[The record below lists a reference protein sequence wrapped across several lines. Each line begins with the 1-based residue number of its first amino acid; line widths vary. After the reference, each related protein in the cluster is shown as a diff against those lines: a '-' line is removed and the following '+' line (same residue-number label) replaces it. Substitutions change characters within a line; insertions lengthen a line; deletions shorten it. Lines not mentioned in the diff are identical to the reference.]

1 MFKRKNYLA
10 LGAVVLVAV
19 LVLSLPASA
28 TSRLKLVISSW
39 FLPLFG
45 LANAAQ
51 QLPADLADG
60 ALPRRELLQQINAL
74 RHENEQLK
82 TGQLQAAATA
92 RENDQLRALFDWKKQ
107 APWQLELAQV
117 VMRDPANWW
126 RTVQIDRG
134 TRDGLREN
142 LPVLTSDGLVG
153 RISSVRL
160 ASAQVVLIGD
170 PNCRVSALVENAT
183 HDIGVLNASGPLDPS
198 LVELSY
204 LTSGANLQAGQNVVT
219 SGLGGIFPKG
229 IPIGKVVDAQSI
241 EFGLATEARVKLNA
255 NPGTLEQVWVL
266 MNPQTLPPN
275 Q

>member
-60 ALPRRELLQQINAL
+60 ALPRHELLQQINAL

-82 TGQLQAAATA
+82 AGQLQAAATA

-153 RISSVRL
+153 RTSSVRL

-219 SGLGGIFPKG
+219 SGLGGVFPKG
-229 IPIGKVVDAQSI
+229 IPIGKVVDSQSI

-255 NPGTLEQVWVL
+255 NPGALEQVWVL
-266 MNPQTLPPN
+266 MNPQTLSSN